1 MYTISLHR
9 VKMIAPIGLYPQ
21 EKILSN
27 EFEVDMDVFVQEAT
41 EQNFVDYTLLNNI
54 ICSAFQNTETVLEVL
69 VFKIHKAVL
78 LQFPFVQK
86 VKVVIR
92 KMNPPMPGEMAYA
105 QVSYEK

>member
-27 EFEVDMDVFVQEAT
+27 EFEVDMDILVQDYS
-41 EQNFVDYTLLNNI
+41 EQNFVDYTILNSI
-54 ICSAFQNTETVLEVL
+54 IQRSFQNTETVLEVL
-69 VFKIHKAVL
+69 VLKIHKAVL

>member
-9 VKMIAPIGLYPQ
+9 VKIIAPIGLYPQ

-27 EFEVDMDVFVQEAT
+27 EFEVDIDVFVQEAT

-54 ICSAFQNTETVLEVL
+54 IRSAFQNTETVLEVL

-92 KMNPPMPGEMAYA
+92 KMNPPMSGEMAYA

>member
-1 MYTISLHR
+1 MYTVSLHQ
-9 VKMIAPIGLYPQ
+9 VKITAPIGLYPQ
-21 EKILSN
+21 EKVLGN
-27 EFEVDMDVFVQEAT
+27 DFEVDIDVFVQEAS

-54 ICSAFQNTETVLEVL
+54 IQRAFQNPETVLEVL
-69 VFKIHKAVL
+69 VLKIHKAVL

-92 KMNPPMPGEMAYA
+92 KMNPPMSGEMAYA